1 MPSTFVLIS
10 VALLLYKIT
19 KFYIIPNPKFIIFQ
33 ELQPVLTHVPFLM
46 MVLTVVQQQLSRA
59 RQFQTVKPVFV
70 VPIYVTRQSNQKS
83 AGFS

>member
-10 VALLLYKIT
+10 VALLQYTIT
-19 KFYIIPNPKFIIFQ
+19 KFYIISNPKFTIFQ

-46 MVLTVVQQQLSRA
+46 MVLTGVQQQLSRA